1 MGFTG
6 WLIFAVVLFIL
17 FQVLKAWSKQ
27 HTLKELRDGSN
38 PDGAYV
44 WPELGE
50 FEVDVVGESRHQ
62 RELQEIALHSA
73 PGKSLTAVLILEDDN
88 PADKNAVLVTILGR
102 KVGYLARDDAPTFRK
117 RLKKKADW
125 SAVSVCRAVLTG
137 GHELPNGTK
146 ASFGVMLDLA
156 PLE

>member
-27 HTLKELRDGSN
+27 TTLKELRDGRA

-50 FEVDVVGESRHQ
+50 FEVDVVGESHHQ
-62 RELQEIALHSA
+62 RELQEIAQQREA
-73 PGKSLTAVLILEDDN
+73 GKPLTALLIPEDDN

-102 KVGYLARDDAPTFRK
+102 KVGYLAREDAPIFRR
-117 RLKKKADW
+117 RLKKKADGT
-125 SAVSVCRAVLTG
+125 AMSVCGAVLTG
-137 GHELPNGTK
+137 GHELPNGTR
-146 ASFGVMLDLA
+146 ASIGVMLDLA

>member
-73 PGKSLTAVLILEDDN
+73 PGGPSRRFLSLRMTTL
-88 PADKNAVLVTILGR
+88 
-102 KVGYLARDDAPTFRK
+102 PTR
-117 RLKKKADW
+117 
-125 SAVSVCRAVLTG
+125 
-137 GHELPNGTK
+137 
-146 ASFGVMLDLA
+146 MLCW
-156 PLE
+156 